1 MYLHVEIKV
10 LQQIKRL
17 ICLKLFPIFAGL
29 RGAVGFSLVEILDNT
44 NPYKNLFVTTT
55 LFMIAFTVFLQGGT
69 IKLFVEKLKIRKK
82 VAAVRIKL
90 NLVPLL
96 SCANRPVLTAHLSK
110 GSSGLK
116 RKCTQFH
123 TPFSGIVF
131 HALSHGAIHF
141 VRSVSFKKPVMEVC
155 DCLLRNF
162 NQRESGFSS

>member
-1 MYLHVEIKV
+1 MNNVHVEIQV
-10 LQQIKRL
+10 LQQIKRY

-90 NLVPLL
+90 NLVTLL
-96 SCANRPVLTAHLSK
+96 SCAKRPV
-110 GSSGLK
+110 
-116 RKCTQFH
+116 
-123 TPFSGIVF
+123 
-131 HALSHGAIHF
+131 
-141 VRSVSFKKPVMEVC
+141 
-155 DCLLRNF
+155 
-162 NQRESGFSS
+162 